1 MKTKI
6 FLALL
11 LAVLCTGV
19 QAQKK
24 KAAKAKT
31 ATKETVTTAK
41 PEEVKPVDAALYSY
55 AQGILLGESLR
66 DHIVQRLGVDSTY
79 LETVVTYFTN
89 PMPEEEAKHQY
100 AITAGQ
106 QIADQNRKSILPTL
120 NFEATGVRDT
130 NFTIESVYCQ
140 ALAEQVL
147 RQPTQLSADSA
158 KKIVA
163 QQREYF
169 NVRYKKLNED
179 YLAEHRN
186 DPGTK
191 VTPSGIQYVVLHEGT
206 GPKPTA
212 DAKVLCHYEGKL
224 IDGTVFDSSYQR
236 GEAATFPVKGVIKGW
251 QEILQMMPQG
261 SRWRVIIPQ
270 ELAYGERGAGAQ
282 IPPYA
287 TLIFEMML
295 IKADAK

>member
-11 LAVLCTGV
+11 LAVLCTGM

-130 NFTIESVYCQ
+130 NLTIERVYCQ

-287 TLIFEMML
+287 TLTFEMML